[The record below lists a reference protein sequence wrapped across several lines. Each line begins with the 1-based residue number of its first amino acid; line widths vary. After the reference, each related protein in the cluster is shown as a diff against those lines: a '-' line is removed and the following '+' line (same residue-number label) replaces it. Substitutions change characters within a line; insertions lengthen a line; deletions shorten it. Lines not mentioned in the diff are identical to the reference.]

1 MRKKL
6 AKLKKYRVSAS
17 RHLRS
22 SERYKKIAILG
33 LIATIALACFGLWNF
48 VFLISII
55 GVLSGVLSLISIEL
69 FYLNYELWKTT
80 TKKLVNECHDGGY
93 DDRSGGGME
102 SGENPEHGDISTLER
117 TPSPL
122 AGL

>member
-6 AKLKKYRVSAS
+6 NQIKKYRVSAS

-22 SERYKKIAILG
+22 SERYKKLSLLG
-33 LIATIALACFGLWNF
+33 LIASIGFACFGLWNY
-48 VFLISII
+48 VLWISTSSVLL
-55 GVLSGVLSLISIEL
+55 GVLGLISIEL
-69 FYLNYELWKTT
+69 FYLNYELWKTN
-80 TKKLVNECHDGGY
+80 TKKLVKQVHDGGHVKK
-93 DDRSGGGME
+93 SGEGME
-102 SGENPEHGDISTLER
+102 SGENPERGDIGTLER

>member
-6 AKLKKYRVSAS
+6 QKLKKYRVSAS
-17 RHLRS
+17 RHLNA
-22 SERYKKIAILG
+22 SERYKKLSILG
-33 LIATIALACFGLWNF
+33 LIATIALACFQLWNF
-48 VFLISII
+48 VIWISIV
-55 GVLSGVLSLISIEL
+55 GVLFGVLGLISIEL

-80 TKKLVNECHDGGY
+80 TKKLVKECHDGGY

-102 SGENPEHGDISTLER
+102 SGENPDHGDIGTIER